1 MWLIHWALRRPRST
15 MVVVFAALS
24 FGVIALRR
32 MPVDILPQLGTP
44 VVYVAQPYGGLSP
57 AQMEGFITSYYEY
70 HFLYVTGILDVES
83 KSIQGATLL
92 KLRFHD
98 GTNMNQAMAE
108 VVGYTNRARAFM
120 PPGTVPPFVIRYDA
134 GGAPVGQLVLRSDTR
149 SLGEIQDL
157 ALFRVRPMF
166 SALDGVSAPPPFG
179 GNQRTVVVRVDP
191 ERLRGY
197 GLTPDAVVQTLAR
210 GNAIAPSGNVRIGD
224 YTYISSGN
232 AVVED
237 IGELSRLPVKV
248 DGGSVVLLGD
258 VATVENGSDI
268 TTSYALVNGRRSV
281 YIEVTKRSD
290 ASTWDVVKRVRAA
303 LPAMQAAVPPDIHV
317 SYEFDQSGYVINALR
332 NLTVEAVLGALLTG
346 AMVLLFLRD
355 MRSAA
360 IVVITIPI
368 ALLTAAIGLAAF
380 GQTIN
385 VMTLGGLALAVGI
398 LVDEATVT
406 VENIHRHL
414 ERGESKGR
422 AILDAGREILGP
434 TLLILVAVLAVFAP
448 AAFMTGIPRAMF
460 LPLSLAVGLAMVASF
475 VLSRTLVPVLAS
487 WMLPE
492 RADAHAGTHA
502 GRPPVTERL
511 EAWFT
516 AALAFTAARRIAVL
530 VAYALAAVVV
540 IAGAS
545 RLIGTEIFPRADRG
559 QFQLR
564 LRAPAG
570 TRVEVMEQ
578 KTLAA
583 LDLITEV
590 AGPGGVEITSAF
602 VGSQPSS
609 YPINT
614 VFLWTSGPH
623 EAVILVKPPA
633 GSRAS
638 LEQLR
643 EALRGAFAQRMPDLR
658 LSFEPGDIVD
668 QVMAQGATTPIEL
681 AIFGRDLGAD
691 EAFADSIE
699 RRLTGIAALR
709 DIGIVQPLRYPAI
722 AVTVDRQRAGVLGTS
737 VSEIN
742 QSLVAATSSSR
753 FTQPNYWLDTKT
765 GTAYQVQ
772 VEIPQATMSSAD
784 ALQEIPVRPVGDS
797 RLLLGDVAT
806 LKTTTVVGEYDRLNQ
821 QRMVTLTANV
831 HDRDLGGAARAVRSA
846 IAAAGTPPTGVSV
859 RLRGQVDLMEQMFGE
874 LRSGLLLT
882 VFVIFLLL
890 AGTFQSVRLSL
901 VVLSTVPA
909 VVAGSLVA
917 LFVARNTLNIQSY
930 MGMIMSLGVSA
941 ANAILLVTAAEQARA
956 EGLDAHAAA
965 RRAAERRTRPI
976 LMTTF
981 AMLAGMLPMAL
992 GLGEGGDQTA
1002 PLGIAVIG
1010 GLAASTL
1017 AALLV
1022 LPLVYGASQ
1031 AGVPLRSHSLDPDDP
1046 RGVYAPG

>member
-1 MWLIHWALRRPRST
+1 MDSHAPS
-15 MVVVFAALS
+15 
-24 FGVIALRR
+24 
-32 MPVDILPQLGTP
+32 
-44 VVYVAQPYGGLSP
+44 
-57 AQMEGFITSYYEY
+57 
-70 HFLYVTGILDVES
+70 
-83 KSIQGATLL
+83 
-92 KLRFHD
+92 
-98 GTNMNQAMAE
+98 
-108 VVGYTNRARAFM
+108 
-120 PPGTVPPFVIRYDA
+120 A
-134 GGAPVGQLVLRSDTR
+134 G
-149 SLGEIQDL
+149 
-157 ALFRVRPMF
+157 
-166 SALDGVSAPPPFG
+166 PPP
-179 GNQRTVVVRVDP
+179 
-191 ERLRGY
+191 
-197 GLTPDAVVQTLAR
+197 
-210 GNAIAPSGNVRIGD
+210 I
-224 YTYISSGN
+224 
-232 AVVED
+232 
-237 IGELSRLPVKV
+237 
-248 DGGSVVLLGD
+248 
-258 VATVENGSDI
+258 
-268 TTSYALVNGRRSV
+268 
-281 YIEVTKRSD
+281 
-290 ASTWDVVKRVRAA
+290 
-303 LPAMQAAVPPDIHV
+303 
-317 SYEFDQSGYVINALR
+317 
-332 NLTVEAVLGALLTG
+332 
-346 AMVLLFLRD
+346 
-355 MRSAA
+355 
-360 IVVITIPI
+360 
-368 ALLTAAIGLAAF
+368 
-380 GQTIN
+380 
-385 VMTLGGLALAVGI
+385 
-398 LVDEATVT
+398 
-406 VENIHRHL
+406 
-414 ERGESKGR
+414 
-422 AILDAGREILGP
+422 
-434 TLLILVAVLAVFAP
+434 
-448 AAFMTGIPRAMF
+448 
-460 LPLSLAVGLAMVASF
+460 
-475 VLSRTLVPVLAS
+475 
-487 WMLPE
+487 
-492 RADAHAGTHA
+492 
-502 GRPPVTERL
+502 TERVQG
-511 EAWFT
+511 WFT
-516 AALAFTAARRIAVL
+516 SALAFTEARRATVL
-530 VAYALAAVVV
+530 GAYALAVVVV
-540 IAGAS
+540 IVGAS
-545 RLIGTEIFPRADRG
+545 RLIGTEIFPRADSG

-583 LDLITEV
+583 LDLIREV
-590 AGPGGVEITSAF
+590 AGPDGIEITSAF

-633 GSRAS
+633 GNHAS
-638 LEQLR
+638 LERLR

-691 EAFADSIE
+691 ETFADSIL
-699 RRLTGIAALR
+699 RRLAGIPALR
-709 DIGIVQPLRYPAI
+709 DVGIVQPLRYPAI

-821 QRMVTLTANV
+821 QRMVTITANV
-831 HDRDLGGAARAVRSA
+831 HDRDLGGAAKAVRSA

-909 VVAGSLVA
+909 VVAGSLIA
-917 LFVARNTLNIQSY
+917 LLVARNTLNIQSF

-956 EGLDAHAAA
+956 GGLDAHAAA
-965 RRAAERRTRPI
+965 RRATERRTRPI

-1031 AGVPLRSHSLDPDDP
+1031 ARVPLRPYSLDPDDP
-1046 RGVYAPG
+1046 RGVYASG